1 MCSAC
6 GIPPRL
12 TFPSSSILP
21 SPWMR
26 PAHYSVLSRCRY
38 NWNRQSCSPPC
49 RCAQSPSAWPP
60 SARSKS
66 SSSGMDLRW
75 GIQFA
80 APCIIKCALA
90 AGRPARTR
98 QGVGRK
104 SKIKSRQDIS
114 HKTPPTIRSDP
125 PQRWRQR
132 TAQGAIRCDIRLIL
146 HGSDDAAAHLGP
158 AFCRSSHVRVVSVAN
173 AMNQHSLL
181 QEMQAISV
189 RKEMRVSTSRE
200 FSSFLSFDVSCS
212 LESRF
217 AVGFPGFPLEPL
229 LLLMLTDAAGS
240 AVTVPVPGGVES
252 PPFVLFTSS
261 SNRTSGLLLRDDG
274 APFEPP
280 LPLPPSAPFPALAS
294 S

>member
-104 SKIKSRQDIS
+104 SKIKSRQVGVNA
-114 HKTPPTIRSDP
+114 P
-125 PQRWRQR
+125 PQGRF
-132 TAQGAIRCDIRLIL
+132 GAKFDSYCTDQTKLACARRVRGQCDEINIHSCGRCKQ
-146 HGSDDAAAHLGP
+146 
-158 AFCRSSHVRVVSVAN
+158 CRYGR
-173 AMNQHSLL
+173 
-181 QEMQAISV
+181 
-189 RKEMRVSTSRE
+189 R
-200 FSSFLSFDVSCS
+200 
-212 LESRF
+212 
-217 AVGFPGFPLEPL
+217 
-229 LLLMLTDAAGS
+229 
-240 AVTVPVPGGVES
+240 
-252 PPFVLFTSS
+252 
-261 SNRTSGLLLRDDG
+261 
-274 APFEPP
+274 
-280 LPLPPSAPFPALAS
+280 
-294 S
+294 